1 MLADL
6 LLGLAVIFLSN
17 DPDADSGI
25 VFGKD
30 LNTDYGCDKDVPL
43 PTVVVFLVA
52 TSEET
57 SHHQLTKTV

>member
-25 VFGKD
+25 VLGKD
-30 LNTDYGCDKDVPL
+30 LNTDNRCDKDVPL
-43 PTVVVFLVA
+43 LIVIVFLAA
-52 TSEET
+52 TLVT
-57 SHHQLTKTV
+57 